1 MKKILS
7 IHYDEIALKGKQRG
21 YFQGLLVKN
30 IKNRINKPIKAV
42 ESRLILENYDK
53 EDLQKIKF
61 TPGVSWSSE
70 AYIIDRKIEQLE
82 ELLKKILGERKNVNI
97 DVKRVDK
104 SYAKTSVEIK
114 EQVAKELGLRFDKNG
129 EKIRIEIM
137 KDSFIINYSIE
148 KGIGGLPIG
157 SSGRLLAL
165 FSGGIDSTIAPIELI
180 KRGSKVDLLHVYAL
194 NSPDSALN
202 GKINT
207 IAGKLS
213 EFESGLNLYLV
224 PFHYFSVSALKIEK
238 RYELVLFK
246 RFLLKLAEEISRDKK
261 YMAIITGDALSQV
274 ASQTIENINAISFG
288 IDLPIFRPFI
298 GYNKLE
304 IIEKSIKYGFYDL
317 SIEEYKDCCSL
328 VSSNPA
334 TKSTQDII
342 KELED
347 KMDMKKIIS
356 DSLKEL
362 KTVKF

>member
-137 KDSFIINYSIE
+137 KGFI
-148 KGIGGLPIG
+148 
-157 SSGRLLAL
+157 
-165 FSGGIDSTIAPIELI
+165 
-180 KRGSKVDLLHVYAL
+180 
-194 NSPDSALN
+194 
-202 GKINT
+202 
-207 IAGKLS
+207 
-213 EFESGLNLYLV
+213 
-224 PFHYFSVSALKIEK
+224 
-238 RYELVLFK
+238 
-246 RFLLKLAEEISRDKK
+246 
-261 YMAIITGDALSQV
+261 
-274 ASQTIENINAISFG
+274 
-288 IDLPIFRPFI
+288 
-298 GYNKLE
+298 YNKL
-304 IIEKSIKYGFYDL
+304 
-317 SIEEYKDCCSL
+317 
-328 VSSNPA
+328 
-334 TKSTQDII
+334 
-342 KELED
+342 
-347 KMDMKKIIS
+347 
-356 DSLKEL
+356 
-362 KTVKF
+362 